1 MYRLLGDAEFAASG
15 ATASDSPLSTD
26 AAERPAMAVAPAV
39 AGDDAALR
47 RRRCGV
53 EQAAFPLADSSDAF
67 APIFVSSSAI
77 LRWSPLISEPALSHL
92 VQADHAAL
100 MEFRPC

>member
-1 MYRLLGDAEFAASG
+1 
-15 ATASDSPLSTD
+15 
-26 AAERPAMAVAPAV
+26 MAVAPAV
-39 AGDDAALR
+39 AVDDAAQR
-47 RRRCGV
+47 RRRCVV
-53 EQAAFPLADSSDAF
+53 ERAASPLADSSDDL